1 MLLRLDLPRDTSAPA
16 HARRALA
23 DLPDTF
29 DHTTIDDARLLVSE
43 LVANSV
49 QHGSGQQI
57 TVILDGELPG
67 VLRCEVIDDGEGFVP
82 RGRGDREIGGWGLHL
97 VEQVATS
104 WGVREGS
111 THVWFELH
119 ADRPAG
125 P

>member
-16 HARRALA
+16 QARRALG

-29 DHTTIDDARLLVSE
+29 DQTTIDDARMLVSE

-49 QHGSGQQI
+49 QHGSGEQI
-57 TVILDGELPG
+57 TVVLDGELPG

-82 RGRGDREIGGWGLHL
+82 RGRGDRTVGGWGLHL
-97 VEQVATS
+97 VEQVGSS

-119 ADRPAG
+119 ADRPTSA
-125 P
+125 